1 MASKRYLFIT
11 LALLLS
17 PVVDLVVSEGI
28 ACLKGQ
34 GHNSMNSS
42 LLETEILLV
51 GGSLPAATTAMASSA
66 ECVSSPHFWIYTSM
80 NGGALNDSGGRGWRQ
95 RCLRTAVRLGG
106 GSADILSMI
115 GMRAVRQG
123 SVSSVCEG
131 VRLIQVLPGLLMTCA
146 SPIRY

>member
-42 LLETEILLV
+42 LLEILLV
-51 GGSLPAATTAMASSA
+51 GGSLPAVTTAMASSP
-66 ECVSSPHFWIYTSM
+66 ECVSSPNFWIYTSM
-80 NGGALNDSGGRGWRQ
+80 NGGAFTDSGGSGWRQ
-95 RCLRTAVRLGG
+95 RCLGTAVRLGG
-106 GSADILSMI
+106 ASADILSMI

-123 SVSSVCEG
+123 NVSSVCEG
-131 VRLIQVLPGLLMTCA
+131 VRLIQVLPGQLLTCT
-146 SPIRY
+146 SQIRY

>member
-1 MASKRYLFIT
+1 M
-11 LALLLS
+11 
-17 PVVDLVVSEGI
+17 
-28 ACLKGQ
+28 KGQ
-34 GHNSMNSS
+34 GHNFMNSS

-51 GGSLPAATTAMASSA
+51 GGSLPAVTTAMASSP
-66 ECVSSPHFWIYTSM
+66 ECASSPHFWIYTSM
-80 NGGALNDSGGRGWRQ
+80 KGGAFVNSGGRGWRQ
-95 RCLRTAVRLGG
+95 RCLGTAVRLGG

-131 VRLIQVLPGLLMTCA
+131 VRLIQVLPGLLMTCT